1 MRVLM
6 VSAPGAGH
14 VFPLVPLAWALC
26 STGHDVLLAST
37 SIGVT
42 LGSGAGLLTTDVA
55 PDIEMERVFR
65 AGGPATAFDGAQ
77 DRDHRAAAM
86 ALFTEVNRA
95 MLDGLRRC
103 ARAWRPDVVVYGNLE
118 TAGAVVAAEL
128 AVPGVEHA
136 LSPAAPI
143 GLMNAAIWPRIADSE
158 PVSPA
163 AGIGIVPPS
172 IAPTPTPGWAQR
184 AVPYNG
190 SAVIPDGVTDPPQ
203 RPRVLVTMGTVA
215 PRMGGVGV
223 VRELLDAVA
232 QEPVDV
238 LVALGLDPAELGP
251 LPPSVRAYPW
261 LPLTAALPHCAAV
274 VHHGGAGTMISA
286 LAFGVPQVIVPRG
299 ADQFS
304 NAATIERRGCGLQAG
319 ADPAAVRAAL
329 RRALA
334 GEFGAAVAEVRA
346 EIEALP
352 TPAEVANELVA
363 LIRAC

>member
-1 MRVLM
+1 
-6 VSAPGAGH
+6 
-14 VFPLVPLAWALC
+14 
-26 STGHDVLLAST
+26 
-37 SIGVT
+37 
-42 LGSGAGLLTTDVA
+42 
-55 PDIEMERVFR
+55 
-65 AGGPATAFDGAQ
+65 
-77 DRDHRAAAM
+77 M
-86 ALFTEVNRA
+86 ALFAEVNRA

-158 PVSPA
+158 PVGPA

-190 SAVIPDGVTDPPQ
+190 GAVIPDGVTDPPQ